1 LEILKKLAAKELFK
15 VTSLNTISVIFKIGI
30 GLVTSKLLAIFVGPS
45 GMALVGNF
53 RNFIS
58 SLESIATLGFQNG
71 IVNYIAQSR
80 EDNLKL
86 NKIISTVFT
95 SLFMVSL
102 LLSSGLFLFSEYLC
116 VQIFGTNPNFGIVF
130 KCLALALPWYATSIF
145 LLSVI
150 NGLGHYK
157 RVIQINIIGN
167 AVGLFVSIIMIIY
180 FKTLGA
186 ILSIVISPS
195 LMFFIT
201 YFFINREINF
211 FKAIHLNQF
220 DFKIIK
226 KLSSFSLMALVSSVI
241 GPMVFLA
248 VRKYVIHIV
257 GLEQAGYW
265 ETITRISSYYLM
277 FITTILSIYFL
288 PKLTVATSN
297 QQTKSIFWSF
307 YRYLLP
313 LFSIGIIILYFLRF
327 YIIKTLF
334 TVEFL
339 PVTGLF
345 FWQLIGDFLKV
356 ASLILGY
363 NLLAKKMT
371 VVFIVTELFSLSIT
385 YFLSLYLVTIFGV
398 EGVVI
403 AHAFTYLVYLIV
415 LSMVFRKSIF

>member
-1 LEILKKLAAKELFK
+1 MEILKKLASKELFK
-15 VTSLNTISVIFKIGI
+15 VTSLNSISVIFKIGI
-30 GLVTSKLLAIFVGPS
+30 GLITSKLLAIFVGPS

-116 VQIFGTNPNFGIVF
+116 VQIFGPNSNFGIVF
-130 KCLALALPWYATSIF
+130 KCLALSLPWYATSIF

-150 NGLGHYK
+150 NGLGNYK

-186 ILSIVISPS
+186 ILSIVITPS

-201 YFFINREINF
+201 YYFINREINF

-241 GPMVFLA
+241 GPMVFLT
-248 VRKYVIHIV
+248 VRKYVILIV

-277 FITTILSIYFL
+277 FVTTILSIYFL
-288 PKLTVATSN
+288 PKLTVASSN

-313 LFSIGIIILYFLRF
+313 LFSIGLIVLYFLRF
-327 YIIKTLF
+327 FIIKTLF

-339 PVTGLF
+339 PVASLF
-345 FWQLIGDFLKV
+345 FWQMIGDFLKV

-371 VVFIVTELFSLSIT
+371 VVFIITELFSLSIT
-385 YFLSLYLVTIFGV
+385 YFLSLYLVPIFGV
-398 EGVVI
+398 EGVVM

>member
-1 LEILKKLAAKELFK
+1 MYRR
-15 VTSLNTISVIFKIGI
+15 
-30 GLVTSKLLAIFVGPS
+30 AI
-45 GMALVGNF
+45 
-53 RNFIS
+53 
-58 SLESIATLGFQNG
+58 
-71 IVNYIAQSR
+71 
-80 EDNLKL
+80 
-86 NKIISTVFT
+86 
-95 SLFMVSL
+95 L
-102 LLSSGLFLFSEYLC
+102 LLTSFS
-116 VQIFGTNPNFGIVF
+116 
-130 KCLALALPWYATSIF
+130 
-145 LLSVI
+145 LSVI
-150 NGLGHYK
+150 NGLGNYK

-186 ILSIVISPS
+186 ILSIVITPS

-201 YFFINREINF
+201 YYFINREINF

-241 GPMVFLA
+241 GPMVFLT
-248 VRKYVIHIV
+248 VRKYVILIV

-277 FITTILSIYFL
+277 FVTTILSIYFL
-288 PKLTVATSN
+288 PKLTVASSN

-313 LFSIGIIILYFLRF
+313 LFSIGLIVLYFLRF
-327 YIIKTLF
+327 FIIKTLF

-339 PVTGLF
+339 PVASLF
-345 FWQLIGDFLKV
+345 FWQMIGDFLKV

-371 VVFIVTELFSLSIT
+371 VVFIITELFSLSIT
-385 YFLSLYLVTIFGV
+385 YFLSLYLVPIFGV
-398 EGVVI
+398 EGVVM

-415 LSMVFRKSIF
+415 LSMIFRKSIF

>member
-1 LEILKKLAAKELFK
+1 MEILKKLASKELFK
-15 VTSLNTISVIFKIGI
+15 VTSLNSISVIFKIGI
-30 GLVTSKLLAIFVGPS
+30 GLITSKLLAIFVGPS

-116 VQIFGTNPNFGIVF
+116 VQIFGPNSNFGIVF
-130 KCLALALPWYATSIF
+130 KCLALSLPWYATSIF

-150 NGLGHYK
+150 NGLGNYK

-186 ILSIVISPS
+186 ILSIVITPS

-201 YFFINREINF
+201 YYFINREINF

-241 GPMVFLA
+241 GPMVFLT
-248 VRKYVIHIV
+248 VRKYVILIV

-277 FITTILSIYFL
+277 FVTTILSIYFL
-288 PKLTVATSN
+288 PKLTVASSN

-313 LFSIGIIILYFLRF
+313 LFSIGLIVLYFLRF
-327 YIIKTLF
+327 FIIKTLF

-339 PVTGLF
+339 PVASLF
-345 FWQLIGDFLKV
+345 FWQMIGDFLKV

-371 VVFIVTELFSLSIT
+371 VVFIITELFSLSIT
-385 YFLSLYLVTIFGV
+385 YFLSLYLVPIFGV
-398 EGVVI
+398 EGVVM

-415 LSMVFRKSIF
+415 LSMIFRKSIF